1 MPTTSRSTSRSTG
14 PRPHGTRGVP
24 GPRGPRGLR
33 GLRGPRGLRGLRRAV
48 GALAAV
54 ASLCALLAV
63 PAAASTAVPGPR
75 AMWLWQRSDPAATM
89 DWATA
94 NAVKEIFVHVP
105 TKITRTELTRL
116 KQLKKRADAAGVRLS
131 ALGGEPGWTFD
142 HAAALAWQRA
152 AMGTGLFRTTHVDVE
167 PYHLNEWH
175 TDQAGTTAAFLG
187 LLARLRDADPRPL
200 EADVPFWYETV
211 PAEGSTL
218 ADAVLARVD
227 AITVMSYRDTATGP
241 GSIIDVGQ
249 DMLLRGQLAGRPVR
263 LAAETLALPDCPY
276 CTFHEQGRQAL
287 DTALSAV
294 DAAAVF
300 YPAYAGMAVHDYA
313 SWTALRP

>member
-1 MPTTSRSTSRSTG
+1 MPTTSRRTGRRLHGPRRVTG
-14 PRPHGTRGVP
+14 PG
-24 GPRGPRGLR
+24 GPRRM
-33 GLRGPRGLRGLRRAV
+33 A

-54 ASLCALLAV
+54 AGLCALLAV
-63 PAAASTAVPGPR
+63 PASASTAVPGPR

-89 DWATA
+89 NWATA

-105 TKITRTELTRL
+105 SKITKTELNRL
-116 KQLKKRADAAGVRLS
+116 KQFKKRADAAGVRLA

-142 HAAALAWQRA
+142 HASALAWQRA

-167 PYHLNEWH
+167 PYHLNEWR
-175 TDQAGTTAAFLG
+175 TDQAGTAAAFLG
-187 LLARLRDADPRPL
+187 LLAVLRDADPRPL
-200 EADVPFWYETV
+200 EADVPFWYGTV
-211 PAEGSTL
+211 PVGGSTL

-227 AITVMSYRDTATGP
+227 AVTVMSYRDAATGP
-241 GSIIDVGQ
+241 GSIIGVGE
-249 DMLLRGQLAGRPVR
+249 DMLLRGRRAGRPVR

-276 CTFHEQGRQAL
+276 CTFREEGRRAL

>member
-1 MPTTSRSTSRSTG
+1 MPTT
-14 PRPHGTRGVP
+14 PRPTGRRPRGTRGAA
-24 GPRGPRGLR
+24 
-33 GLRGPRGLRGLRRAV
+33 GLRRIA

-75 AMWLWQRSDPAATM
+75 AMWLWQRGDPAAVM
-89 DWATA
+89 SWATA
-94 NAVKEIFVHVP
+94 NAVKEIFVYVP
-105 TKITRTELTRL
+105 PEITKTELNRL
-116 KQLKKRADAAGVRLS
+116 RQFRKRADAAGVRLS

-167 PYHLNEWH
+167 PYHLDEWS
-175 TDQAGTTAAFLG
+175 TDRPGTVAAFLG
-187 LLARLRDADPRPL
+187 LLAALRDADPRPL
-200 EADVPFWYETV
+200 EADVPFWYDTV
-211 PAEGSTL
+211 PAGGSTL
-218 ADAVLARVD
+218 ADEVLARVD
-227 AITVMSYRDTATGP
+227 AVTVMSYRDTATGP
-241 GSIIDVGQ
+241 GSIIGVGE
-249 DMLLRGQLAGRPVR
+249 DMLLRGRRAGRPVR

-287 DTALSAV
+287 NTALSAI

-300 YPAYAGMAVHDYA
+300 YPAYAGMAVHDHA
-313 SWTALRP
+313 SWSALRP